1 MYGFI
6 IQKLLISERRLNMN
20 KKCSFDKNSKCD
32 KCANSLTDKTCRG
45 DKCGKVDY
53 SGEYG
58 CYEPKKEDKC
68 GEKK

>member
-1 MYGFI
+1 
-6 IQKLLISERRLNMN
+6 MN
-20 KKCSFDKNSKCD
+20 RKCSYDKDSKCD

-58 CYEPKKEDKC
+58 CYEPKKDEC
-68 GEKK
+68 GKPKEK

>member
-1 MYGFI
+1 
-6 IQKLLISERRLNMN
+6 MN
-20 KKCSFDKNSKCD
+20 KKSSFDKDSKCD

-58 CYEPKKEDKC
+58 CYEPKKNTDAC
-68 GEKK
+68 GKGKDECGKERNR